1 MREGDWTQYAR
12 VLLNVKRISLCE
24 LNMNRREMLRT
35 MGAGFGAVGIA
46 GVLGASESSVDRNP
60 LAPKPPHFPAK
71 AKRVI
76 YLFLN
81 GGPSQVDT
89 FDPKPMLTKYN
100 GQPMPAGN
108 LKTERKTGN
117 LLKSPFEFKQLW
129 PERTGSERDLPET
142 GRAARTICA

>member
-1 MREGDWTQYAR
+1 
-12 VLLNVKRISLCE
+12 
-24 LNMNRREMLRT
+24 MLRM
-35 MGAGFGAVGIA
+35 MGAGFGAVGMA
-46 GVLGASESSVDRNP
+46 GVLGAASARPFGDP

-100 GQPMPAGN
+100 GQPMPAG
-108 LKTERKTGN
+108 KSEDGAQDRN
-117 LLKSPFEFKQLW
+117 LLKSPFEFKQYGQSGI
-129 PERTGSERDLPET
+129 EVSEIFPKIGALRRRSVRDPVDVHGPAES
-142 GRAARTICA
+142 

>member
-1 MREGDWTQYAR
+1 
-12 VLLNVKRISLCE
+12 
-24 LNMNRREMLRT
+24 MNRREMLRM
-35 MGAGFGAVGIA
+35 MGAGFGAVGMA
-46 GVLGASESSVDRNP
+46 GVLGAASVDPVRDP

-100 GQPMPAGN
+100 GQPMPAG
-108 LKTERKTGN
+108 
-117 LLKSPFEFKQLW
+117 
-129 PERTGSERDLPET
+129 
-142 GRAARTICA
+142 I